1 MIFAHII
8 TLKPLG
14 THKPPQEPI
23 SHARPALVQGSI
35 QADTVGKTVGSF
47 FEMMGSLFEY
57 LDDNSD

>member
-1 MIFAHII
+1 M
-8 TLKPLG
+8 LKSLG